1 MRSGMTL
8 GSVAGKDDIQRRAL
22 RELCP
27 ELRSILELELEAG
40 NSVLALKD
48 DWGFIV
54 VLSEPFLVEHELAS
68 KDLQAREVNNRN
80 EWKTE
85 INSKEFKHTLA
96 SGFGGGWKPPSKLI
110 RHSALVTLFFVFLLW
125 QFVKTCTQ

>member
-1 MRSGMTL
+1 MAR
-8 GSVAGKDDIQRRAL
+8 KDDIQRRAL

-40 NSVLALKD
+40 NTVLALKD

-54 VLSEPFLVEHELAS
+54 VLSEPFLVEHELES
-68 KDLQAREVNNRN
+68 NDLQAREINNRS

-85 INSKEFKHTLA
+85 INSKAFKHTLA
-96 SGFGGGWKPPSKLI
+96 CGFGGGWKPPSKLI
-110 RHSALVTLFFVFLLW
+110 RHRALFTLFLVFMLW